1 MAIINGSNNKDGLN
15 GTADNDTFANILG
28 ADILNGLAG
37 SDTFEFSVSP
47 TAGATI
53 DGGTGD
59 GISDASVD
67 IPSGDAESGKGN
79 TLTAKVTYSQSD
91 ILNITNSL
99 DLSALEFSHIEKIQL
114 QDGVELTM
122 TSEQFIEDLESLTYT
137 KGSSEFNPGLQV
149 AGLAGGKT
157 EKLTIV
163 VEKDADFQLDDAST
177 GYMFKDLD
185 VTIKF
190 TGGNVRYDGTA
201 GDETILGGDGTEYIT
216 PRLGNDI
223 VRAGAGND
231 LLIGHEGADKLYGED
246 GDDIFLLARLA
257 TKAGGGTFTVSKASD
272 GTAELVSGD
281 LMDGGIGV
289 DELRITA
296 TGANI
301 SATENTVVLTPDN
314 FQNIEKVTIGTT
326 IAKDAKYAAVQ
337 DQMAAGAYTA
347 VTTGTDKINVNG
359 AALTTGVTYAGNN
372 GDNVIT
378 GGSANDIIHANGGND
393 VLSGGKG
400 NDVLDGG
407 EGIDSLVLDPAS
419 LANIKVY
426 LTSNLQTVL
435 ANSATGE
442 RDTFSSIEKALIG
455 TQSVDVGFLAQ
466 AGGQL
471 KNIGLVDKLLFNKAP
486 GIEDLINLS
495 AVANNPQSLID
506 KVLSSTAAQQ
516 SLGGLDNRQF
526 ATTIVNNGLGINDQN
541 TIKVAEDYLSNH
553 SRAELVLI
561 GIQFQPVVDHAF
573 AGDGLQLL

>member
-1 MAIINGSNNKDGLN
+1 MAIINGSNNKDSLN

-137 KGSSEFNPGLQV
+137 KGTSEFNPGLQV

-163 VEKDADFQLDDAST
+163 VDKDADFQLDDAST

-216 PRLGNDI
+216 PRLGNDV

-231 LLIGHEGADKLYGED
+231 LLIGHEGADKLYGEE

-272 GTAELVSGD
+272 GTAELVPGD
-281 LMDGGIGV
+281 LMDGGTGV

-301 SATENTVVLTPDN
+301 SATENTVVLMPDN

-326 IAKDAKYAAVQ
+326 IAKDAKYAGVQ

-442 RDTFSSIEKALIG
+442 RDTFTSIEKALIG

-466 AGGQL
+466 AGSQL

-486 GIEDLINLS
+486 GIDDLINLS

-526 ATTIVNNGLGINDQN
+526 ATTIVNNGLGLNDQN
-541 TIKVAEDYLSNH
+541 TIKVAEDYLANH